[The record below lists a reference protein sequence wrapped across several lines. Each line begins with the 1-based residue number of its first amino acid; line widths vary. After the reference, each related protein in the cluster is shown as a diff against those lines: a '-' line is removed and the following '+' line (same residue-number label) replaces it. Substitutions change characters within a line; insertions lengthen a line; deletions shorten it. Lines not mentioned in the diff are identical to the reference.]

1 MGMSEPTTRQL
12 RTAATRQRL
21 IDVAVHQFAAR
32 PYNEVWVSE
41 IADQAGVAHGL
52 MFHHF
57 GNKRGLYLEAVREI
71 SHRLFELHPADPEAP
86 PSVQLRD
93 VLRQHFHRM
102 SDNQDLL
109 LGYLRGAIAMGAD
122 PEAWEALER
131 HRMQIV
137 AWTCDVAG
145 LDPENQ
151 ALLLTLRTAGDA
163 MDQLSVRWLQ
173 QGRDFEIDALVEA
186 MVHLVIGALRAAQ
199 TLDPSLDIRYAV
211 KVLS

>member
-1 MGMSEPTTRQL
+1 MGMSEPTTRQA

-21 IDVAVHQFAAR
+21 IDVAVHQFATK

-41 IADQAGVAHGL
+41 IAGQAGVAHGL

-71 SHRLFELHPADPEAP
+71 SRRLFELQPADPEAL

-93 VLRQHFHRM
+93 VLRQHFQRM
-102 SDNQDLL
+102 SDNEDLL
-109 LGYLRGAIAMGAD
+109 LGYVRGAIAMSAD
-122 PEAWEALER
+122 PEAWDTLEG
-131 HRMQIV
+131 HRMEIV
-137 AWTCDVAG
+137 AWTCEVAG
-145 LDPENQ
+145 LDPGNQ
-151 ALLLTLRTAGDA
+151 ALQLTLRTAGDA

-186 MVHLVIGALRAAQ
+186 MVHVVIGTLWAAQ
-199 TLDPSLDIRYAV
+199 TLDPTLDIRHAV
-211 KVLS
+211 TVLS